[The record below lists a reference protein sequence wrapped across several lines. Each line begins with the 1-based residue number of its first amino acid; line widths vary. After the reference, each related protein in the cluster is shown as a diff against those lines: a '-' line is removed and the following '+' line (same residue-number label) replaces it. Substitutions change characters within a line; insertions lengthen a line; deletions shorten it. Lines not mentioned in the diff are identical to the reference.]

1 MGVCQKLWL
10 QTTQV
15 CCHSTIM
22 LLVHCYLNDILLGDR
37 INHAHHIVT
46 ITTIVRHLLD
56 TSKEILKHIANL
68 LCYIVH

>member
-1 MGVCQKLWL
+1 
-10 QTTQV
+10 
-15 CCHSTIM
+15 M

-56 TSKEILKHIANL
+56 TSKEILKHLANL